1 MKATRLT
8 IALLVA
14 AITSACSSVDDLI
27 VPTGEYESVLNNRET
42 AIQQLSQAT
51 NCCQSVAAFTFT
63 PIPADYEK
71 LLVIDGSTPVFT
83 FEDGKSHFV
92 AFQLPQNSGDLKITL
107 SAQIDKTLFQPKA
120 MLLDS
125 QFRVTRTLGENIFKY
140 EPAKLLD
147 GNRMDGEFTIDRT
160 YIGNPNNETYL
171 VIYTPENKLNET
183 TTIMNEGKLMA
194 KSLAVVDPGLKD
206 PEIPHSPWG
215 LVKMTVEDLSKNA
228 GQLNVFKPVYQET
241 VAANAPRVEAAPNK
255 LVIAPAAATAAVAAS
270 ASATQSA
277 AQPLATA
284 NPAPAATAVASG
296 SMMAETEQMYN
307 QLILKAVSSGDIE
320 KAMALAGEAERAGSR
335 TAKPTLIDAI
345 KHSQK

>member
-1 MKATRLT
+1 MKATRLS

-42 AIQQLSQAT
+42 AIQQLSQAA

-63 PIPADYEK
+63 PIPADFEK

-171 VIYTPENKLNET
+171 VLYTPENKLNET

-206 PEIPHSPWG
+206 PQIPHSPWG
-215 LVKMTVEDLSKNA
+215 LVKITVEDLSKNA

-241 VAANAPRVEAAPNK
+241 VAANAPRVETAPNK
-255 LVIAPAAATAAVAAS
+255 LVIAPAAATAA
-270 ASATQSA
+270 ATVSNAQTV
-277 AQPLATA
+277 AQPAAT
-284 NPAPAATAVASG
+284 PSLAPATTAVASG

-307 QLILKAVSSGDIE
+307 QLIQKAVSSGDIE

>member
-14 AITSACSSVDDLI
+14 AITSACSSVDNLI
-27 VPTGEYESVLNNRET
+27 VPTGEYKSVLDNRER
-42 AIQQLSQAT
+42 AIQQLSQAQ
-51 NCCQSVAAFTFT
+51 NCCQSVATFAFT

-125 QFRVTRTLGENIFKY
+125 QFRVTRTLGETIFKY

-228 GQLNVFKPVYQET
+228 GQVNVFKPVYQET

-270 ASATQSA
+270 ATQSA

-284 NPAPAATAVASG
+284 TPAPAATAVASG

-307 QLILKAVSSGDIE
+307 QLIQKAVSSGDIE

-335 TAKPTLIDAI
+335 TAKPTLVDAI

>member
-42 AIQQLSQAT
+42 AIQQLSQAA

-63 PIPADYEK
+63 PIPADFEK

-171 VIYTPENKLNET
+171 VLYTPENKLNET

-206 PEIPHSPWG
+206 PQSPHSPWG
-215 LVKMTVEDLSKNA
+215 LVKITVEDLSKNA

-241 VAANAPRVEAAPNK
+241 VAANAPRVETAPNK
-255 LVIAPAAATAAVAAS
+255 LVIAPAAATAAAAVS
-270 ASATQSA
+270 NAQTV
-277 AQPLATA
+277 AQPAAT
-284 NPAPAATAVASG
+284 PSLAPATTAVASG

-307 QLILKAVSSGDIE
+307 QLIQKAVSSGDIE

>member
-14 AITSACSSVDDLI
+14 AITSACSSVDNLI
-27 VPTGEYESVLNNRET
+27 VPTGEYKSVLDNRER
-42 AIQQLSQAT
+42 AIQQLNQAQ
-51 NCCQSVAAFTFT
+51 NCCQSVATFAFT
-63 PIPADYEK
+63 PIPADFEK

-92 AFQLPQNSGDLKITL
+92 AFQLPQNSGDLLITL

-120 MLLDS
+120 ILLDS

-147 GNRMDGEFTIDRT
+147 GNRLEGEFTIDRT

-215 LVKMTVEDLSKNA
+215 LVKMTVEDLSKNV
-228 GQLNVFKPVYQET
+228 GQVNVFKPVYQET

-255 LVIAPAAATAAVAAS
+255 LVIAPAAATTAVAAS
-270 ASATQSA
+270 TAQTV
-277 AQPLATA
+277 AQPVAAAT
-284 NPAPAATAVASG
+284 PAPATAAVASG

-307 QLILKAVSSGDIE
+307 QLIQKAVSGGDIE